1 MRRRIVL
8 MSRPMVFL
16 HHSSA
21 FNFRPPAFS
30 AVSILSRAWANTQP
44 IRASNPR
51 TGFTHEVEW
60 YTPTDHV
67 EAAREVLGQIDLD
80 PASSETAN
88 LTVRARWFYSLCDN
102 GLTKKWFRKVFLNPP
117 FVHPTKMQ
125 FMQKLVDEI
134 SAGRV
139 TEAIAI
145 TANFTDTGWFHLAVN
160 AADAVCFTRGR
171 INFVDPAGNRTA
183 PTQGNLVFYFGGNVD
198 RFAEVFKKFGTIV
211 RLRDVVAWVP
221 PSRTTRSQRSVR
233 RTRKFTGSTG
243 SKQNEQPEAVPVP
256 RPDCNSSE
264 NVGS

>member
-1 MRRRIVL
+1 
-8 MSRPMVFL
+8 
-16 HHSSA
+16 
-21 FNFRPPAFS
+21 
-30 AVSILSRAWANTQP
+30 
-44 IRASNPR
+44 
-51 TGFTHEVEW
+51 
-60 YTPTDHV
+60 
-67 EAAREVLGQIDLD
+67 LGQIDLD

-183 PTQGNLVFYFGGNVD
+183 PTQGNLVFYFGPNVD
-198 RFAEVFKKFGTIV
+198 RFAEVFKQFGTIV
-211 RLRDVVAWVP
+211 RLREVVAWVP
-221 PSRTTRSQRSVR
+221 PSRRVR
-233 RTRKFTGSTG
+233 RAKPHHAPCGRREHSAPQRWPGAS
-243 SKQNEQPEAVPVP
+243 
-256 RPDCNSSE
+256 
-264 NVGS
+264 